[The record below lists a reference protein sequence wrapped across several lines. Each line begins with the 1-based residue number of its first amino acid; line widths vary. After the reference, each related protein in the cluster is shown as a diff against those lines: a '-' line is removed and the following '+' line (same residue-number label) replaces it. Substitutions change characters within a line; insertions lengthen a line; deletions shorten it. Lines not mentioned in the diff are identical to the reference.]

1 MKKFDKGDYM
11 EIRNI
16 TTFLKVAA
24 TQNFSKAAEQ
34 LGYSQSAVTIQIQQ
48 LERELQTQLFER
60 IGKRVYL
67 TKSGEDFVAYANQIM
82 NAVEQAAAFSGEK
95 NTLKGKLRIGG
106 VESVCTTLIPELIL
120 ELHEAFPEIEL
131 VIRSGTTD
139 ELIEL
144 AKRNELDF
152 VFTLDKKLNHPE
164 WICASQTAEEII
176 FAAPKKQNF
185 PAMSIEELVQKPFIL
200 TERGAAYRYELEQL
214 LTEQELRIEPI
225 LEIGN
230 TETIIK
236 LLKRGMGYS
245 FLPKCTVRQELENEE
260 LVQIQTDFPVVK
272 MYCQLLYHKNKWL
285 TPQMNAF
292 IQLVKKTGTNPFT
305 ICPGSF

>member
-1 MKKFDKGDYM
+1 M

-67 TKSGEDFVAYANQIM
+67 TESGQEFVSYANQVM

-95 NTLKGKLRIGG
+95 NAVKGKLRIGG

-120 ELHEAFPEIEL
+120 ELHEKFPEIEL
-131 VIRSGTTD
+131 IIRSGTTD

-152 VFTLDKKLNHPE
+152 VFTLDKKSNHPE
-164 WICASQTAEEII
+164 WVCASQTVEEII
-176 FAAPKKQNF
+176 FVAPKDQKRSEV
-185 PAMSIEELVQKPFIL
+185 PIEELVQKPFIL
-200 TERGAAYRYELEQL
+200 TERGAAYQYELERL
-214 LTEQELRIEPI
+214 LAEQELRIEPI

-236 LLKRGMGYS
+236 LVKRGIGFS
-245 FLPKCTVRQELENEE
+245 FLPKYTVSYELETGQ
-260 LVQIQTDFPVVK
+260 LVQIQTNLPVVT

-285 TPQMNAF
+285 TPQMKTL
-292 IQLVKKTGTNPFT
+292 IQLARKLE
-305 ICPGSF
+305 

>member
-1 MKKFDKGDYM
+1 M

-67 TKSGEDFVAYANQIM
+67 TESGQEFVSYANQVM

-95 NTLKGKLRIGG
+95 NAVKGKLRIGG

-120 ELHEAFPEIEL
+120 ELHEKFPEIEL
-131 VIRSGTTD
+131 IIRSGTTD

-152 VFTLDKKLNHPE
+152 VFTLDKKINHPE
-164 WICASQTAEEII
+164 WVCASQTVEEII
-176 FAAPKKQNF
+176 FVAPKDQKRSEV
-185 PAMSIEELVQKPFIL
+185 PIEELVQKPFIL
-200 TERGAAYRYELEQL
+200 TERGAAYQYELERL
-214 LTEQELRIEPI
+214 LAEQELRIEPI

-236 LLKRGMGYS
+236 LVKRGIGFS
-245 FLPKCTVRQELENEE
+245 FLPKYTVSYELETGQ
-260 LVQIQTDFPVVK
+260 LVQIQTNLPVVT

-285 TPQMNAF
+285 TPQMKTL
-292 IQLVKKTGTNPFT
+292 IQLARKLE
-305 ICPGSF
+305 

>member
-1 MKKFDKGDYM
+1 M

-67 TKSGEDFVAYANQIM
+67 TESGQEFVSYANQVM

-95 NTLKGKLRIGG
+95 NAVKGKLRIGG

-120 ELHEAFPEIEL
+120 ELHEKFPEIEL

-152 VFTLDKKLNHPE
+152 VFTLDKKFNHPE
-164 WICASQTAEEII
+164 WVCASQTVEEII
-176 FAAPKKQNF
+176 FVAPKEQKR
-185 PAMSIEELVQKPFIL
+185 PEVPIEELVQKPFIL
-200 TERGAAYRYELEQL
+200 TERGAAYQYELERL
-214 LTEQELRIEPI
+214 LAEQELRIEPI

-236 LLKRGMGYS
+236 LVKRGIGFS
-245 FLPKCTVRQELENEE
+245 FLPKYTVSYELETGQ
-260 LVQIQTDFPVVK
+260 LVQIQTNLPIVT
-272 MYCQLLYHKNKWL
+272 MSCQLLYHKNKWL
-285 TPQMNAF
+285 TPQMKTL
-292 IQLVKKTGTNPFT
+292 IQLVRKVGVEEH
-305 ICPGSF
+305 G

>member
-1 MKKFDKGDYM
+1 M

-67 TKSGEDFVAYANQIM
+67 TESGQEFVSYANQVM

-95 NTLKGKLRIGG
+95 NAVKGKLRIGG

-120 ELHEAFPEIEL
+120 ELHEKFPEIEL
-131 VIRSGTTD
+131 IIRSGTTD

-152 VFTLDKKLNHPE
+152 VFTLDKKFNHPE
-164 WICASQTAEEII
+164 WVCASQTVEEII
-176 FAAPKKQNF
+176 FVAPKDQKRSEV
-185 PAMSIEELVQKPFIL
+185 PIEELVQKPFIL
-200 TERGAAYRYELEQL
+200 AERGAAYQYELERL
-214 LTEQELRIEPI
+214 LAEQELRIEPI

-236 LLKRGMGYS
+236 LVKRGIGFS
-245 FLPKCTVRQELENEE
+245 FLPKYTVSYELETGQ
-260 LVQIQTDFPVVK
+260 LVQIQTNLPVVT

-285 TPQMNAF
+285 TPQMKTL
-292 IQLVKKTGTNPFT
+292 IQLARKLE
-305 ICPGSF
+305 

>member
-1 MKKFDKGDYM
+1 M

-164 WICASQTAEEII
+164 WIYASQTAEEII

-214 LTEQELRIEPI
+214 LAEQELRIEPI